1 LATNLIKSGYHIS
14 KASGGYFCT
23 SVKEV
28 LEIFCSFYQVLEV
41 TSAGHTLNPGLSI
54 GSTPTWPKSSSSTIR
69 TST

>member
-1 LATNLIKSGYHIS
+1 LATNLIKSGDHIS
-14 KASGGYFCT
+14 KASGGYCT

-28 LEIFCSFYQVLEV
+28 LENFCSFYQVLEV

-54 GSTPTWPKSSSSTIR
+54 GSTLTWPKSSSSTIR